1 MCVDKIKHIKETK
14 MDFLM
19 EILYFLQELRNPVFD
34 FFFELITKLGEETFF
49 LVIAIL
55 FFWCINKREGYF
67 ILLTGLFGT
76 ILNQALKLI
85 FRIPRPWKIDTS
97 LESVISEEVRL
108 AAGGYSFPSGH
119 TQNIASTF
127 GAIAAYKKGGV
138 RTAVCVTVILLVAFS
153 RMYLGVHTLLDVG
166 VSLFLAFGLVVGL
179 RPLFASEN
187 RFKRSYPF
195 IVIGAS
201 LCSLAFLIYVLCLSG
216 DKTLD
221 PDNYLSGLKNACTL
235 LGCTLGLIG
244 VYFADT
250 YFVKFETEAKWYSQI
265 IKAVLGFAIV
275 LLIKEGLRAP
285 LEFVFVN
292 VYVARTVRYLLVVAF
307 AGILWPMTFK
317 FFKGLTIPAL
327 DRFGERV
334 KNFFCRKKNA
344 ENAN

>member
-1 MCVDKIKHIKETK
+1 
-14 MDFLM
+14 MD
-19 EILYFLQELRNPVFD
+19 ILYFLQGLRNPVFD
-34 FFFELITKLGEETFF
+34 FFFELVTKLGEETFF

-85 FRIPRPWKIDTS
+85 FRIPRPWTIDPN
-97 LESVISEEVRL
+97 LKDVISEEVRE

-127 GAIAAYKKGGV
+127 GAIAAHKRGKI
-138 RTAVCVTVILLVAFS
+138 RTALCVTVIALVAFS

-166 VSLFLAFGLVVGL
+166 VSLVLALILVVSL
-179 RPLFASEN
+179 RPLFASEEN
-187 RFKRSYPF
+187 FKKSYPF
-195 IVIGAS
+195 IVIGACVFA
-201 LCSLAFLIYVLCLSG
+201 LGFLIYVICLSG

-221 PDNYLSGLKNACTL
+221 TLNYLSGLKNACSL
-235 LGCTLGLIG
+235 FGCTLGLIG

-250 YFVKFETEAKWYSQI
+250 YLIKFETEAKWYSQI
-265 IKAVLGFAIV
+265 IKATLGFAIV
-275 LLIKEGLRAP
+275 LIIKEGLRAP

-292 VYVARTVRYLLVVAF
+292 IYVARAVRYLIVVAF
-307 AGILWPMTFK
+307 AGIVWPMTFK
-317 FFKGLTIPAL
+317 FFKKLTIPAL
-327 DRFGERV
+327 DKFGERV
-334 KNFFCRKKNA
+334 AAMFSKKKSTKTD